1 MTYLIKKDNKTFE
14 KYSFFDFMMLSTL
27 CVLIFKT
34 PEKSN
39 DSWYLPNGK
48 ILSGIFSNVVH
59 SFHSQRRIQR
69 PLKHLRSCFS
79 QK

>member
-48 ILSGIFSNVVH
+48 SYLVSSQTLFTVFIARGVFRGHSN
-59 SFHSQRRIQR
+59 I
-69 PLKHLRSCFS
+69 
-79 QK
+79 